1 MGETAL
7 APRCAALVGTYLS
20 GKTTLLE
27 SLLMLSAGHPD
38 QLRVRAS
45 GTIAKAKE

>member
-20 GKTTLLE
+20 GRTTLLE
-27 SLLMLSAGHPD
+27 SMLFTAGATN
-38 QLRVRAS
+38 RKGS
-45 GTIAKAKE
+45 TK